1 VVQKVLTTL
10 SFIGGRLRQPG
21 ETVDFDDENP
31 TLAIP
36 APSSS
41 LAQLSNDEIEAYL
54 KRRRG
59 EEDKDAAKRLPSN
72 LAEPTAE
79 NTGTTTVPIA
89 DITVRS
95 GASGRPQGIP
105 AGSVEI
111 NGQFVAPA
119 PEGAAAPVEA
129 YVGTPGASTG
139 TPDLSGLDL
148 DNSGE
153 PGGSLTKAEIVQAL
167 RDRGDDVDTSA
178 SKADLQKQLSAP
190 PKA

>member
-1 VVQKVLTTL
+1 MVEKVLTSL

-59 EEDKDAAKRLPSN
+59 EEDKDAGKRLPSN

-79 NTGTTTVPIA
+79 NTGQTVVPIA

-95 GASGRPQGIP
+95 GASGRPQGLP

-111 NGQFVAPA
+111 DGQFVAPA
-119 PEGAAAPVEA
+119 PEGASAPVEA
-129 YVGTPGASTG
+129 YVGTPGASGGQPAATAFDHDG
-139 TPDLSGLDL
+139 
-148 DNSGE
+148 NGE

-167 RDRGDDVDTSA
+167 RDRGDTVDA
-178 SKADLQKQLSAP
+178 SLTKAELQKQLSAP

>member
-1 VVQKVLTTL
+1 VVEKVLTSL

-79 NTGTTTVPIA
+79 NTGQTAVPLA

-95 GASGRPQGIP
+95 GASGRPQGAP
-105 AGSVEI
+105 AGSVEVA
-111 NGQFVAPA
+111 GQFVAPA

-129 YVGTPGASTG
+129 YTGQPGANTG
-139 TPDLSGLDL
+139 GPLDL

-153 PGGSLTKAEIVQAL
+153 PGGSLTKAEIIQAL
-167 RDRGDDVDTSA
+167 KDRGDDVDTSA
-178 SKADLQKQLSAP
+178 TKAELQKQLSAP

>member
-1 VVQKVLTTL
+1 MVEKVLTTL

-79 NTGTTTVPIA
+79 NTGQTIVPIA

-95 GASGRPQGIP
+95 GSSGRPQGAP

-119 PEGAAAPVEA
+119 PEGAGAPVEA
-129 YVGTPGASTG
+129 YVGQPGASG
-139 TPDLSGLDL
+139 GPDLSGLDL

-153 PGGSLTKAEIVQAL
+153 PGGSLTKAEIIQAL
-167 RDRGDDVDTSA
+167 KDRGDTVDASA
-178 SKADLQKQLSAP
+178 TKAELQKQLSAP